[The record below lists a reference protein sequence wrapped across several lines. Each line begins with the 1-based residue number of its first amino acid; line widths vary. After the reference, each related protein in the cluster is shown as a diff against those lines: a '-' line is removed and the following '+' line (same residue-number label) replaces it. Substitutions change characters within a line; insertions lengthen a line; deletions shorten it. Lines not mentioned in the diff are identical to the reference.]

1 MSYDKYQTMQSL
13 TGSSRQGEYRLFA
26 DVTKALMEVLEEP
39 KRDKSFY
46 EAIDRNRRL
55 WLVLQMDLSSAEN
68 KLPDDVKAQLI
79 SLSIW
84 VDRECRQILRDDGD
98 VQAMI
103 NVNRSIME
111 GLAPPPSPE
120 RETTDP

>member
-1 MSYDKYQTMQSL
+1 MSYDKYQTTQSL
-13 TGSSRQGEYRLFA
+13 IGSSRQGEYRLFA
-26 DVTKALMEVLEEP
+26 DVTKALMEVLDEP

-98 VQAMI
+98 VQALI

-111 GLAPPPSPE
+111 GLAPSPSPE
-120 RETTDP
+120 QETTAT

>member
-1 MSYDKYQTMQSL
+1 MSYDKYQTTQSL
-13 TGSSRQGEYRLFA
+13 IGSSRQVEYRLFA
-26 DVTKALMEVLEEP
+26 DVTKALMEVLAEP
-39 KRDKSFY
+39 IRDKSFY

-98 VQAMI
+98 VQALI

-111 GLAPPPSPE
+111 GLATKPSPE
-120 RETTDP
+120 QNTTDT